1 MATPAGVTLDD
12 LLGEV
17 GVTHAQ
23 LDKPCSLE
31 NLREIAL
38 FLESWRELAPHLGL
52 SSAQVEAIERDG
64 HSEQER
70 RLKILE
76 LWIAKFAF
84 LAKYRVLVEVLLK
97 IGRAN
102 IAEKI
107 CRLLV
112 QQQSGNE
119 IPAVTKQPVA
129 PVNNE
134 IVPFPRI
141 DGGVGITVNSCQHSA
156 LTLLHEE
163 IKDLEEKYGVLT
175 ADVLSALKKQ
185 HVSLEKIKS
194 YLRQLPVSL
203 KQQYHRFLQSQ
214 GSRLINA
221 KNIDELFWILSG
233 YWDFINPSLLV
244 DLTRKFGDEQTKA
257 SVDMYMKE
265 LKEFRMRTKLKDFIN
280 QWTGQPRPDFHE
292 IVLEFKD
299 DWSEYTLEQLE
310 EFRNAFLCK
319 QWLEAY
325 AMPFGGI
332 KEACVAAVFSLPK
345 AIDSQDLENLHDFF
359 QEHQILK
366 VFLNGI
372 CIVNTQVYYIFANVE
387 YKVYSMYQCNY

>member
-23 LDKPCSLE
+23 LDKPCSPE

-52 SSAQVEAIERDG
+52 SSAQVEAIERDA
-64 HSEQER
+64 HSEQEK

-76 LWIAKFAF
+76 SWKAKFAF
-84 LAKYRVLVEVLLK
+84 KAKYRLLVEVLLK

-102 IAEKI
+102 IAEEI

-129 PVNNE
+129 PENINE
-134 IVPFPRI
+134 IVPFPCI
-141 DGGVGITVNSCQHSA
+141 DGEVGITVNSCQHSA
-156 LTLLHEE
+156 LTELHEE

-175 ADVLSALKKQ
+175 DDVLSALKSQ
-185 HVSLEKIKS
+185 HVSLDRIKS

-203 KQQYHRFLQSQ
+203 KQQCHKFLQSQ
-214 GSRLINA
+214 GSCLINA

-244 DLTRKFGDEQTKA
+244 HLTHKFGDEQTKA
-257 SVDMYMKE
+257 SVDMYMKK
-265 LKEFRMRTKLKDFIN
+265 LKEFRMRTRLKDFIN

-319 QWLEAY
+319 QWLERY

-372 CIVNTQVYYIFANVE
+372 CIVNIQVYCIF
-387 YKVYSMYQCNY
+387 C